1 MQSSGPHYIPRNS
14 QYQEAQ
20 PLLFKD
26 GDHEYVGASF
36 RDSTATSFY
45 PDKVHFVI
53 REPLMSIEYK
63 RDHNL
68 PVSSTVIE
76 MLQYRESTYPFL
88 QREVKRMAMGTV
100 TTAEGSKDSVAY
112 AARDW
117 LEGER
122 FYILTGEGT
131 RHDWHLEVSRT
142 RAQQDDGF
150 RHVGMQTFRIDDP
163 VRNDDDGLFLWGNR
177 EDGEDV
183 LVTWRSPVYKL
194 CISNVPSG

>member
-36 RDSTATSFY
+36 WDSTATSFY

-88 QREVKRMAMGTV
+88 QKEVKRMAMGTI

-122 FYILTGEGT
+122 FDILTGEGT